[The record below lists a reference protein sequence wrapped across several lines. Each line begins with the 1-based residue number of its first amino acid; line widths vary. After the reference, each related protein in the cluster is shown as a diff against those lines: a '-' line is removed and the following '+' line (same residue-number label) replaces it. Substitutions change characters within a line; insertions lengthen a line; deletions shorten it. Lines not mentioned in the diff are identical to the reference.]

1 MSQDYSPS
9 LVTKNLVFCGDAA
22 MKSAAGPA
30 TLLYDKVNDNNGTMY
45 NANCVD
51 FDGTDDRVVYGDILW
66 LDGLTTLSFSSWFY
80 LDRSHPTQTGSVLL
94 SKDNSLECWVKLSST
109 DQYVMSI
116 NNNHVYLDGGGTP
129 AFGEWVYVVMTWNS
143 TGDVRK
149 LYLNGVLKDTETSGT
164 QSGNSINNSANG
176 LTIGARDSAAFEID
190 GKMADVKLFS
200 KELSAANVKELYD
213 DSKVIIPTKNDASG
227 GFLSQTD
234 LTLWAPLT
242 DGAGTIAYDGSGYG
256 RDGTYTGTSFLSGQ
270 TGAPQLVEGYNRPI
284 TFNVDAS
291 STDYVDTG
299 DVYAAD
305 EMTLVAWVNM
315 SVVPSAATGN
325 YPMMFGKRGTDTQR
339 SYFFA
344 FQKGSSKLYWEIK
357 DAAGVYYIQYS
368 TKTSWNANQW
378 YHVAVNY
385 VASTGIAKMYIDGVE
400 DAGTFSPA
408 QPWSLDPIPDTSAT
422 CRIGGGYYWFEG
434 IINEAAIYNKA
445 LGATDIAALAATDA
459 NGGPLPPDLMTM
471 SYSTSSTSSS
481 NVIGYWRNDNNVTLT
496 DLSGNSNTGTAIGSP
511 DALLFKQGYNG
522 QKNVNTGRDN
532 QGFPLLCQNNGAV
545 GFNGSDDEV
554 VISHSS
560 VFNIT
565 AEITQE
571 IWFKADSFT
580 NTGGGNFPT
589 LIAKGQQNYRWYFS
603 TSGTFVSRYAGLS
616 DLNSATTFSTGQW
629 YYVVLTKNTG
639 GFKLYVNGVLNNE
652 DSQSGAMSANTDNY
666 VLGNWDEGGA
676 RAFQGQIANARIYN
690 RALTYAEIQQN
701 YNSFKVRFGK

>member
-9 LVTKNLVFCGDAA
+9 LVTKNLVFCGDAV

-45 NANCVD
+45 NGTCFD
-51 FDGTDDRVVYGDILW
+51 FDGTDDLVLTSDPVITGTGDFTITAWINRATVNTYDFICGNYGIGNTGGIEVYGKIDGTVILYI
-66 LDGLTTLSFSSWFY
+66 GAALTT
-80 LDRSHPTQTGSVLL
+80 
-94 SKDNSLECWVKLSST
+94 ST
-109 DQYVMSI
+109 
-116 NNNHVYLDGGGTP
+116 
-129 AFGEWVYVVMTWNS
+129 VMTADTWYHYAATRTS
-143 TGDVRK
+143 GACKV
-149 LYLNGVLKDTETSGT
+149 YMNGVLDVSGT
-164 QSGNSINNSANG
+164 LASSIVGNNDFSIGNG
-176 LTIGARDSAAFEID
+176 EDYTSENFD
-190 GKMADVKLFS
+190 GKIADVKVFDVA
-200 KELSAANVKELYD
+200 LSAANIKELYD
-213 DSKVIIPTKNDASG
+213 DSKVIIPTKNAAAG
-227 GFLSQTD
+227 GFVSQAN
-234 LTLWAPLT
+234 LIGWWPLAE
-242 DGAGTIAYDGSGYG
+242 GAGDICYDGSGNGYHG
-256 RDGTYTGTSFLSGQ
+256 TASNTDGDEWLTGQ
-270 TGAPQLVEGYNRPI
+270 TGCPQLVGGYNRPI
-284 TFNVDAS
+284 TFNLDGTS
-291 STDYVDTG
+291 SDYVDTG
-299 DVYAAD
+299 DVYAAA
-305 EMTLVAWVNM
+305 EMTLAAWVNLD
-315 SVVPSAATGN
+315 VVPLSQISN

-459 NGGPLPPDLMTM
+459 NGGPLPPDPMTM

-481 NVIGYWRNDNNVTLT
+481 NVIGYWRNDNNVTWT
-496 DLSGNSNTGTAIGSP
+496 DLSGNGKTGTVSGAPPS
-511 DALLFKQGYNG
+511 LLFKQGYNG

-532 QGFPLLCQNNGAV
+532 QGFPLLYQNNGAV

-701 YNSFKVRFGK
+701 YKSFKTRFGK